1 MKWALPVIMLLLAAC
16 SGAAPAPTGT
26 PAIPSAAP
34 IQPTDALAQETPAP
48 TTPAGAPATSDD
60 GEASAGS
67 GGAASLTVGDRSY
80 EMTGNLCQTIV
91 GIQASLAT
99 ANGQASMSV
108 FMTGSTGQFLLLDF
122 ENDEQWLMPDDP
134 PAWDITDSVARWSG
148 TLHDTESGRDA
159 PAQIEIRC
167 AS

>member
-1 MKWALPVIMLLLAAC
+1 MKWALPVIVLLLAAC

-26 PAIPSAAP
+26 SAIPAIPSAAP
-34 IQPTDALAQETPAP
+34 IQPTDAPARETPAP
-48 TTPAGAPATSDD
+48 TTPGGAPSAN
-60 GEASAGS
+60 AGS

-91 GIQASLAT
+91 GVQASLAT